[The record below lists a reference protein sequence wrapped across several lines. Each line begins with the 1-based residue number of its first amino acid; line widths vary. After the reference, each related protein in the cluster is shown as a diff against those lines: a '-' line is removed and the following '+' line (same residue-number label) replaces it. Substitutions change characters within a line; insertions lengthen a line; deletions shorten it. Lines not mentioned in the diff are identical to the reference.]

1 MKGND
6 KGTRQGM
13 RQGERQEKFQANE
26 FVDAD
31 LALLDRPLLDV
42 RAPIEFAAGALPGAI
57 NLPLM
62 NDDERRE
69 VGIRYKHAGQAS
81 AVELGNRLV
90 SGESRDARLSAWE
103 RAIEAAPDSVIYC
116 FRGGMRSKISQQWLA
131 ERGYPLPRI
140 RGGWKAMRSRLI
152 ETLESHSQAP
162 LLLVAGLTGCA
173 KTALINSLDS
183 GVDLE
188 GHARHKGSA
197 FGQHPLAGPSQIDFE
212 HGLTLDLVRLPH
224 ARVVEDE
231 SQRIGRLAVPATFW
245 QSMKMAPCIRV
256 EMPLE
261 WRLEQIRKDYIEDL
275 SSTYHRDYGP
285 HLGEV
290 LFRKQLSGA
299 LKRLG
304 KRLGGERLAR
314 LIEAQQRAF
323 SAQRHGNVQAHD
335 DWLAP
340 LLREYYDPMYR
351 HQIDHQPRPTLHVGD
366 WDSCLAV
373 ARQWEREQT
382 G

>member
-1 MKGND
+1 MKDDD
-6 KGTRQGM
+6 KSRATSH
-13 RQGERQEKFQANE
+13 ELI
-26 FVDAD
+26 DAD
-31 LALLDRPLLDV
+31 LALLQRPLIDV

-62 NDDERRE
+62 DDDERRE

-90 SGESRDARLSAWE
+90 SGESREARLVAWE
-103 RAIEAAPDSVIYC
+103 QAIKAAPDSVIYC

-140 RGGWKAMRSRLI
+140 RGGWKAMRTRFI
-152 ETLESHSQAP
+152 ETLEAHSQAP

-173 KTALINSLDS
+173 KTALVNSLDS

-212 HGLTLDLVRLPH
+212 HGLTLDLMRLPH

-231 SQRIGRLAVPATFW
+231 SQRIGRLAIPATFW
-245 QSMKMAPCIRV
+245 QIMKAAPCIRV

-275 SSTYHRDYGP
+275 SAIYHRDYGP

-314 LIEAQQRAF
+314 LTEAQQRAF
-323 SAQRHGNVQAHD
+323 VAQRHGNVQAHD
-335 DWLAP
+335 AWLAP

-351 HQIDHQPRPTLHVGD
+351 HQIEHQPRPTLHVGD

-373 ARQWEREQT
+373 ARQWEREQA

>member
-1 MKGND
+1 MKG
-6 KGTRQGM
+6 
-13 RQGERQEKFQANE
+13 NE

-31 LALLDRPLLDV
+31 LALLERPLIDV
-42 RAPIEFAAGALPGAI
+42 RAPIEFSAGALPGAI

-62 NDDERRE
+62 DDDERRE

-81 AVELGNRLV
+81 AVELGNHLV
-90 SGESRDARLSAWE
+90 SGDRRESRLAAWE
-103 RAIEAAPDSVIYC
+103 QAIESAPDSVIYC

-131 ERGYPLPRI
+131 ERGHPLPRI

-152 ETLESHSQAP
+152 EALETHSSAP
-162 LLLVAGLTGCA
+162 LLLIAGLTGCA
-173 KTALINSLDS
+173 KTALINALDS

-212 HGLTLDLVRLPH
+212 HGLTLDLMRLPR

-231 SQRIGRLAVPATFW
+231 SQRIGRLAIPATFW
-245 QSMKMAPCIRV
+245 QSMKAAPCIRV

-261 WRLEQIRKDYIEDL
+261 WRLEQIRKDYIQDL
-275 SSTYHRDYGP
+275 SEIYHRHYGP
-285 HLGEV
+285 QLGEV
-290 LFRKQLSGA
+290 LFRKQLSSA

-323 SAQRHGNVQAHD
+323 SAQRLGNVQAHD

-351 HQIDHQPRPTLHVGD
+351 HQIEHQPRPTLHIGD

-373 ARQWEREQT
+373 ARQWERQYAA
-382 G
+382 

>member
-1 MKGND
+1 MKGA
-6 KGTRQGM
+6 KGA
-13 RQGERQEKFQANE
+13 ELI
-26 FVDAD
+26 DAE
-31 LALLDRPLLDV
+31 LALLERPLIDV

-62 NDDERRE
+62 DDDERRE

-81 AVELGNRLV
+81 AVQLGNHLV
-90 SGESRDARLSAWE
+90 SGEHRRSRLAAWE

-140 RGGWKAMRSRLI
+140 RGGWKAMRNRLI
-152 ETLESHSQAP
+152 ETLEAHSEAP

-173 KTALINSLDS
+173 KTALINALET

-212 HGLTLDLVRLPH
+212 HGLTLDLMRLPR

-231 SQRIGRLAVPATFW
+231 SQRIGRLAIPATFW
-245 QSMKMAPCIRV
+245 QTMKAAPCIRV

-275 SSTYHRDYGP
+275 SSIYHRDYGP
-285 HLGEV
+285 QLGEV

-304 KRLGGERLAR
+304 KRLGGERLTR

-323 SAQRHGNVQAHD
+323 AAQRQGHVQAHD

-351 HQIDHQPRPTLHVGD
+351 HQIENQPRPTLHVGD
-366 WDSCLAV
+366 WDSCLEV
-373 ARQWEREQT
+373 ARQWERDHA